1 MSDLGVL
8 FAGFAAA
15 WAITFG
21 YLWYLAQRTK
31 DLQRRLGNVEAR
43 INPSP

>member
-1 MSDLGVL
+1 MSDLGFL

-21 YLWYLAQRTK
+21 YLWYLARRTK
-31 DLQRRLGNVEAR
+31 DLQRRLGNVEDH
-43 INPSP
+43 IGPGT